1 VAHHSTL
8 RPVPTNIIHIHAAV
22 MSTYILF
29 LVLQAALVSVN
40 RKALHM
46 TFGWASF
53 VLILTMVILGKV
65 AVIYA
70 AKAGHNG
77 V

>member
-1 VAHHSTL
+1 
-8 RPVPTNIIHIHAAV
+8 

-29 LVLQAALVSVN
+29 LVLQTALVSVN

-53 VLILTMVILGKV
+53 DLILTMVILGKV